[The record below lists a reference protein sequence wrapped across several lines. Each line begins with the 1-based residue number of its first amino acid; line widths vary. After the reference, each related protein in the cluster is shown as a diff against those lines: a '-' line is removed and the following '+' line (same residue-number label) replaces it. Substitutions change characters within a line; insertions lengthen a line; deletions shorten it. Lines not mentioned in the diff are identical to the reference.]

1 MRIHCFFLTIAAFTF
16 MSVPAFGCTCVSPPP
31 DAKTAH
37 DFAKWYT
44 DRSDAVFEGS
54 VKRIELKS
62 ALMDAKVGGLVPANL
77 EDQEFI
83 NRVTF
88 DLSHSYKGV
97 VQKDVELTTGV
108 GGGDC
113 GFDFESGKQYLVF
126 AFADTSGHLSTG
138 ICSGTGLLEDSQ
150 SELSYLRGE
159 KVISETPKQN
169 ASVPPT
175 KFCGHIAARGINLSD
190 SQVFLIRVGNKSPI
204 PSEEA
209 EIAPDGSFCFV
220 GARPGKYYM
229 AFISRD
235 EDSPTSFVLFP
246 GAANSSDSRPIELKS
261 EQVHSDLK
269 VVVEPQPTFS
279 VSGNI
284 LIPKNSALPT
294 ECKVFLLNAD
304 PLSFLVSYSV
314 DVDPSGS
321 FEFRRVLPGRYW
333 TFVGVDSDAAPN
345 WLTRKAEVEVNATV
359 SGLSLE
365 LVRK

>member
-1 MRIHCFFLTIAAFTF
+1 MRVHYLLSTIAAFMFT
-16 MSVPAFGCTCVSPPP
+16 SVPAFGCTCVHPP
-31 DAKTAH
+31 DVKTAR
-37 DFAKWYT
+37 DFAKWYADT
-44 DRSDAVFEGS
+44 SDAVFEGT

-62 ALMDAKVGGLVPANL
+62 GFMDAKVGGLVPASL
-77 EDQEFI
+77 EDQDI
-83 NRVTF
+83 ILRVTF
-88 DLSHSYKGV
+88 DMSQSYKGIG
-97 VQKDVELTTGV
+97 QKDVELTTGV

-159 KVISETPKQN
+159 KAISETTKQN
-169 ASVPPT
+169 VSVPPT

-190 SQVFLIRVGNKSPI
+190 SQVFLMRVGNKSPI

-209 EIAPDGSFCFV
+209 EIAPDGSFCFE

-246 GAANSSDSRPIELKS
+246 GTANSSDSRPIELKS

-279 VSGNI
+279 VRGNI
-284 LIPKNSALPT
+284 LIPKNSALPA
-294 ECKVFLLNAD
+294 ECKVFLLNTD
-304 PLSFLVSYSV
+304 VLSFLVSYSM

-321 FEFRRVLPGRYW
+321 FEFRRVLPGKYW
-333 TFVGVDSDAAPN
+333 AFVGVDSDAAPN